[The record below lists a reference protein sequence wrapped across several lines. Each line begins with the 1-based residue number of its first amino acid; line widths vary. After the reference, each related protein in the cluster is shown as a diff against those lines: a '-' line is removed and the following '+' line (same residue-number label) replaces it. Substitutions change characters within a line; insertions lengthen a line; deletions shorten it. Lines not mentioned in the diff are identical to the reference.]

1 MDSIAVR
8 SPRTEATASRAS
20 FWPEVVDKSQTERD
34 ERCLLLILRVVR
46 ISNYAMD
53 MGSEAFLNEVNL
65 FSPSGLIQF
74 LNTPA
79 DSVVELCL
87 EVLLRIFA
95 ARPRAM
101 EQFLMSPTNFC
112 LLVDILDLSLPP
124 VMRNL
129 SMDNGASMNRRFMK
143 KKSTSSLASNFRE
156 SSVSSLRSDVPRLNL
171 QLALPS
177 AQTIKLAC
185 AILAR
190 LCSMHETLSCKAPD
204 EPLSGPI
211 ALYLDV
217 LHRPGFLRSL
227 VYQAVAG
234 TAARKAALRSLAN
247 VSSRSSSHTTLVR
260 VMEEE
265 NEAMFRFVEE
275 KLRSPFKDEDIEFVT
290 CLIGN
295 LTSSDEGFQAV
306 HRRPALVELL
316 HELVRAPTPPPV
328 ESGDGLEG
336 SLPPLTTRDVLKNQH
351 ETKRLL
357 QTLATQRS
365 LTTSRAFSSTFLRSG
380 AQTWRPGMTAASPDF
395 DYAMTLTE
403 RSRSPPIS
411 LHGSVTQRFWEA
423 ASVPSEHDAWK
434 LAHNP
439 PLVLLSS
446 LTNLRAVSAGTR
458 PSQQGRGLSASTGRG
473 RRGSTAAEL

>member
-1 MDSIAVR
+1 
-8 SPRTEATASRAS
+8 
-20 FWPEVVDKSQTERD
+20 
-34 ERCLLLILRVVR
+34 
-46 ISNYAMD
+46 
-53 MGSEAFLNEVNL
+53 
-65 FSPSGLIQF
+65 
-74 LNTPA
+74 
-79 DSVVELCL
+79 
-87 EVLLRIFA
+87 
-95 ARPRAM
+95 
-101 EQFLMSPTNFC
+101 
-112 LLVDILDLSLPP
+112 
-124 VMRNL
+124 
-129 SMDNGASMNRRFMK
+129 
-143 KKSTSSLASNFRE
+143 
-156 SSVSSLRSDVPRLNL
+156 
-171 QLALPS
+171 
-177 AQTIKLAC
+177 
-185 AILAR
+185 
-190 LCSMHETLSCKAPD
+190 
-204 EPLSGPI
+204 
-211 ALYLDV
+211 
-217 LHRPGFLRSL
+217 
-227 VYQAVAG
+227 
-234 TAARKAALRSLAN
+234 
-247 VSSRSSSHTTLVR
+247 
-260 VMEEE
+260 MEEE